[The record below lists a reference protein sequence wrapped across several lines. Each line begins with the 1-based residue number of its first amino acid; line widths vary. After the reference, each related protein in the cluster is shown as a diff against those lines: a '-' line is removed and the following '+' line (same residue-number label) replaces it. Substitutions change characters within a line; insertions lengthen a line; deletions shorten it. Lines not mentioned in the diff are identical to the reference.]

1 MKQITVQ
8 SPQQLE
14 KAKEWFAV
22 WLSKGLDGGKAVKVK
37 LSHESRTEAQNRH
50 MWPLL
55 TCFAKQKEYGGILR
69 DNAEWK
75 VIMISAYKFDPQN
88 MVIGINGEVVN
99 LNYSTSE
106 LNRDQFSEF
115 IELIYSQGTEWG
127 IVWSDPALKAYE
139 EWGIK

>member
-1 MKQITVQ
+1 
-8 SPQQLE
+8 
-14 KAKEWFAV
+14 
-22 WLSKGLDGGKAVKVK
+22 
-37 LSHESRTEAQNRH
+37 
-50 MWPLL
+50 
-55 TCFAKQKEYGGILR
+55 
-69 DNAEWK
+69 
-75 VIMISAYKFDPQN
+75 MISAYKFDPQN